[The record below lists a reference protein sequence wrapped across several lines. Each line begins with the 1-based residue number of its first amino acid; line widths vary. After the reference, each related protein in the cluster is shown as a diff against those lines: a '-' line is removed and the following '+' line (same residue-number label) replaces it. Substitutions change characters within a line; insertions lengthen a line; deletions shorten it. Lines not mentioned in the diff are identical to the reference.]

1 MVTDVAFKANNNVL
15 RGKCVDI
22 MDFIAFLE
30 MDDNEKK
37 SVYIICLFCVEA
49 LLTTDL
55 SKIVELT
62 RGVEA
67 PEGTV

>member
-1 MVTDVAFKANNNVL
+1 MVIDVAFRGNTNVL
-15 RGKCVDI
+15 RGKTVDI
-22 MDFIAFLE
+22 MDFIGFLE

-37 SVYIICLFCVEA
+37 SVYIICLFPVEA

-55 SKIVELT
+55 LKIVELT
-62 RGVEA
+62 GGVEP